1 MCDLLSSK
9 AGDKLA
15 DGYAALVYILLG
27 EHDYKR
33 DNLRLKN
40 INSANCCNR
49 CTCNR
54 GTTPWFDFSLYAKFI
69 ATVNT
74 EELQCPLFAD
84 EVGITRNAVW
94 PDWMHD
100 KYLGTDKVP
109 GFLF

>member
-1 MCDLLSSK
+1 
-9 AGDKLA
+9 
-15 DGYAALVYILLG
+15 
-27 EHDYKR
+27 
-33 DNLRLKN
+33 
-40 INSANCCNR
+40 
-49 CTCNR
+49 
-54 GTTPWFDFSLYAKFI
+54 LYAKFI